1 MLRTFSVILILF
13 VSCISFCQTASIP
26 KLPVI
31 DGKIHEDEWKD
42 AKVFTD
48 FYITQPKSDEKYYDS
63 TVFYILQSK
72 DAMYFALKFWPKGKV
87 ISKSLVR
94 DRSFDEENEFFIVLD
109 LENKNQNG
117 YVFAISYLN

>member
-1 MLRTFSVILILF
+1 MLYLISMRGNFIIFFTFIIILF
-13 VSCISFCQTASIP
+13 SIDNVFCQTSSIP

-31 DGKIHEDEWKD
+31 DGKIHDEEWKD
-42 AKVFTD
+42 AKVFTE

-94 DRSFDEENEFFIVLD
+94 DRSFDEEN
-109 LENKNQNG
+109 
-117 YVFAISYLN
+117 